1 MVNLSL
7 VTEPISFGRNNTQI
21 RKERERGG
29 GKKKMKIYS
38 WRPEKICWKQIWQEE
53 AYEASIYH
61 QVQQACITSWQEN
74 LKLSEHY
81 G

>member
-29 GKKKMKIYS
+29 GE
-38 WRPEKICWKQIWQEE
+38 EKN
-53 AYEASIYH
+53 
-61 QVQQACITSWQEN
+61 EN
-74 LKLSEHY
+74 IQLKAREDLLKTDLT
-81 G
+81 GRGI